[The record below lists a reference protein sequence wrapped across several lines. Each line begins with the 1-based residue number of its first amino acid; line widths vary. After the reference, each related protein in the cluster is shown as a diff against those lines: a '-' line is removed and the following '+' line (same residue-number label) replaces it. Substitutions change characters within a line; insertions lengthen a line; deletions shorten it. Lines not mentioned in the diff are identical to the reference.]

1 MVRLIAWIVVLLLAL
16 SFFGVSL
23 KSLVNSPTNKEN
35 VSFISQL
42 LHQGWATML
51 SWLHNLLD
59 PIVAAMDASPS
70 FSNATQVTVS
80 DDSVVLQ
87 FAYVRPDHTT
97 GQLIS
102 EIVLSPKHAIDFSR
116 ALDATIKQHFTR
128 HLDDLGY

>member
-1 MVRLIAWIVVLLLAL
+1 MDDFLEKKINITIPVDT
-16 SFFGVSL
+16 
-23 KSLVNSPTNKEN
+23 KPT
-35 VSFISQL
+35 
-42 LHQGWATML
+42 
-51 SWLHNLLD
+51 
-59 PIVAAMDASPS
+59 

-87 FAYVRPDHTT
+87 FAYVRPNTAD

-128 HLDDLGY
+128 HL